1 MIPKVSKNSTGC
13 KQEHSSE
20 ERVVLQTMK
29 KSPRLFTDTACD
41 LTLPLRKVRKTTY
54 SPVRTTDRI
63 REKCL
68 IFSSTAR
75 MGRSLLKSAI
85 RRKRIPLMKTVSSDV
100 KPRDRTIDVGRRRAT
115 AIPAAMDR

>member
-1 MIPKVSKNSTGC
+1 
-13 KQEHSSE
+13 
-20 ERVVLQTMK
+20 VVLQTMR
-29 KSPRLFTDTACD
+29 KSLRLFTDTACD

-54 SPVRTTDRI
+54 SPVRTTDRS
-63 REKCL
+63 RERCL
-68 IFSSTAR
+68 TFSSTAR

>member
-1 MIPKVSKNSTGC
+1 MP
-13 KQEHSSE
+13 
-20 ERVVLQTMK
+20 QTMK